1 MGGVLTKPVS
11 PPMVRFPMPDTARR
25 TSDTFDEAT
34 DNGRSILF
42 GLLTFDLD
50 VTIFGGNLLATL
62 PKLARRFD
70 VDNGGRTTVMKL
82 CVIDVSM
89 FSFYFNWH
97 IN

>member
-42 GLLTFDLD
+42 DRD

-89 FSFYFNWH
+89 FSLYFNWH